1 MKRGQHARGGA
12 LAGAVLAAAVLAALA
27 PLAHGQGA
35 APAAAGACAVCH
47 GPKGISTVPE
57 TPNLAGQPQGYLVA
71 QLKAFREGTRRHEV
85 MAVIAKG
92 LGDADIETLS
102 RWYASIQIEAKAP
115 SP

>member
-1 MKRGQHARGGA
+1 MRGQLARGGA
-12 LAGAVLAAAVLAALA
+12 LAVAVLAALA

-35 APAAAGACAVCH
+35 APAGAGACAVCH

-57 TPNLAGQPQGYLVA
+57 TPHIAGQPQGYLVA
-71 QLKAFREGTRRHEV
+71 QLKAFRDGTRKHEV

-92 LGDADIETLS
+92 LGDADIDALS

-115 SP
+115 

>member
-1 MKRGQHARGGA
+1 MRGQHARGGA
-12 LAGAVLAAAVLAALA
+12 LAVAAVLLAAVA

-35 APAAAGACAVCH
+35 APRQPAAAGACAVCH

-57 TPNLAGQPQGYLVA
+57 TPHLAGQPQGYLAA
-71 QLKAFREGTRRHEV
+71 QLKAFRDGTRKHEV

-92 LGDADIETLS
+92 LADADIDTLS

-115 SP
+115 